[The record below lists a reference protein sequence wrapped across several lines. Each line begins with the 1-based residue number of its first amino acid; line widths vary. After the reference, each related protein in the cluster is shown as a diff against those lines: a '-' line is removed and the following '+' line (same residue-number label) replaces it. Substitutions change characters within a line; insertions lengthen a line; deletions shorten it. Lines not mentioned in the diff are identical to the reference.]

1 MEQEKKL
8 CPMNVLNSLVTPPQ
22 LIVGVTP
29 ALKRGI
35 SVLKQQLVC
44 CDLLEPLA
52 RAGITLRVVHVFRHL
67 QKISLSELISLGS
80 NYSQWRETGI
90 AGRDLSD
97 ML

>member
-1 MEQEKKL
+1 MWCIHQESSNPLPHRQSGQKPLGLLVEQEKKL

-22 LIVGVTP
+22 LIIGVTP

-52 RAGITLRVVHVFRHL
+52 RAGITLRVVQTFAED
-67 QKISLSELISLGS
+67 IFI
-80 NYSQWRETGI
+80 
-90 AGRDLSD
+90 
-97 ML
+97 